1 MVGRKLKIKN
11 LTDNPAPK
19 YAHDGDAG
27 MDLRA
32 AISVDV
38 PAHSI
43 VAVPTGICAEIPQGC
58 VGLQFSRSGHG
69 LKGINLANS
78 VGVIDSGFR
87 GEILAEIMNNTDDV
101 FRIEKG
107 DRICQMVIMPYVP
120 CIVEEVSDLSDSERG
135 TNGYGSS
142 GVK

>member
-1 MVGRKLKIKN
+1 MGRKLKIKN

-27 MDLRA
+27 LDLRA
-32 AISVDV
+32 AEDYVI
-38 PAHSI
+38 PPRSI
-43 VAVPTGICAEIPQGC
+43 KAVRTGICVEIPDGC

-107 DRICQMVIMPYVP
+107 DRICQMVIMPYIP
-120 CIVEEVSDLSDSERG
+120 CVVEEVSDLSDSERG